1 MQRHGGRLAGIVGPN
16 HGTNAE
22 EHNLRVYI
30 RCVYIGA
37 HMREHMRC
45 PSCMLRYASPSS
57 QLSALVSLLRLR
69 TGALKPDKPHEHT
82 ILYVHIS
89 CMVLKARSD
98 WSHSNLVL
106 VAVV

>member
-1 MQRHGGRLAGIVGPN
+1 MLPLRL
-16 HGTNAE
+16 
-22 EHNLRVYI
+22 
-30 RCVYIGA
+30 
-37 HMREHMRC
+37 
-45 PSCMLRYASPSS
+45 S
-57 QLSALVSLLRLR
+57 SALVSLLRLR